1 MWFHTW
7 KKESATSDEEKV
19 KDDTVQTVPFTRKAT
34 VNLVTKE
41 VTYTDWE
48 SPNKT
53 WDKVGVDVLPGYI
66 ADKKEIPAKEVST
79 PTKDTKVIPD
89 ETDKVTYTKIG
100 GWIPVDPTTGK
111 AGEPIPFPNDPK
123 DPTKTGEITQV
134 IPHKDGYT
142 PKDGNGT
149 PLEPVNPA
157 NPEEGYKPPK
167 ITDPKENIKITYDK
181 DDQKAKS

>member
-1 MWFHTW
+1 M
-7 KKESATSDEEKV
+7 KKDSDTAPEVKA
-19 KDDTVQTVPFTRKAT
+19 KDDTVQTVPFTRKAS

-66 ADKKEIPAKEVST
+66 ADKKEIPAKEAVT
-79 PTKDTKVIPD
+79 PAKDTKVIPD

-100 GWIPVDPTTGK
+100 SWIPVDPTTGRD
-111 AGEPIPFPNDPK
+111 GDPIPFPNDPN
-123 DPTKTGEITQV
+123 DPTKTGEITQI

-142 PKDGNGT
+142 PKDGM
-149 PLEPVNPA
+149 VRH
-157 NPEEGYKPPK
+157 
-167 ITDPKENIKITYDK
+167 
-181 DDQKAKS
+181 